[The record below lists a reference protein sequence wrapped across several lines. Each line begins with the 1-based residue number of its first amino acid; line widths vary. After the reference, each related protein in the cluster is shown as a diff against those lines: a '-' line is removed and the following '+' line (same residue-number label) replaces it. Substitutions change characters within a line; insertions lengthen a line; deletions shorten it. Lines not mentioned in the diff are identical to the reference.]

1 MKILNEGCFFVE
13 AKVSVFK
20 GLHSLEEL
28 RPQTRGFLLVL
39 ITVIDLICMPV
50 RGQLAGVLI

>member
-1 MKILNEGCFFVE
+1 VE